1 MKGAI
6 ILLYREILF
15 EDGVHF
21 VSITYPLK
29 PQSVLLRKKI
39 PQSRYGGHLELCK
52 KYIYYGM
59 VRRGW
64 GENARI
70 LACCG
75 DKLGFKHF
83 KLVWFFYPL
92 FRVMIHRQTKY
103 KSKSGFQKYFI
114 LDQILFPS
122 RQTSIVPLIFVKQC
136 SIHIPQW
143 ADDRKTG
150 L

>member
-6 ILLYREILF
+6 ILLYREILV

-21 VSITYPLK
+21 VAIRYPLK

-52 KYIYYGM
+52 KYIM
-59 VRRGW
+59 GW
-64 GENARI
+64 SGEGGGR
-70 LACCG
+70 
-75 DKLGFKHF
+75 
-83 KLVWFFYPL
+83 
-92 FRVMIHRQTKY
+92 MQE
-103 KSKSGFQKYFI
+103 YFI

-136 SIHIPQW
+136 SIHIPQ
-143 ADDRKTG
+143 
-150 L
+150 